1 MQATAVTSIT
11 IVAICGD
18 ANREHSSK
26 SRRLVTAQV
35 ETETDPSFPCESE
48 A

>member
-11 IVAICGD
+11 IVAIWGD